1 MNFRLGRRWIVW
13 TLAAFAVALVLF
25 FPLRVA
31 MDMALGRD
39 ALLSARQVG
48 GTVWSGRIG
57 NAMLGRERLG
67 TFDVKLAPLPLF
79 IGRTEVSVE
88 RLEDPDGPLTG
99 RFFLSG
105 PSEGVAS
112 LTGRVNISGLIAPL
126 PIDALQ
132 FNDVDALFDG
142 EACKSAT
149 GTITAIPAAAVR
161 YFTGEISGPVAC
173 ADDGRVVATLS
184 GPRGGA
190 SVALFIDALGDTE
203 AVLTV
208 EGASPLIGEALRASG
223 FSQDGSG
230 WTLSSRG
237 RLR

>member
-1 MNFRLGRRWIVW
+1 MTIRGRRRWIVW
-13 TLAAFAVALVLF
+13 TLVAFLLALLAF

-39 ALLSARQVG
+39 ALLSTRQVG

-67 TFDVKLAPLPLF
+67 TFDVNLAPLPLL
-79 IGRTEVSVE
+79 IGRTEVAVE

-112 LTGRVNISGLIAPL
+112 LNGRVNVSGLVAPL
-126 PIDALQ
+126 PIDALL
-132 FNDVDALFDG
+132 FDGVDALFDG
-142 EACKSAT
+142 TACKSAT
-149 GTITAIPAAAVR
+149 GTVTAIPAAAVR
-161 YFTGEISGPVAC
+161 YFAGEISGPVAC
-173 ADDGRVVATLS
+173 ADDGRVVATLQ

-190 SVALFIDALGDTE
+190 SVALYIDALGETE
-203 AVLTV
+203 AMLSV

-223 FSQDGSG
+223 FTLDGGS

-237 RLR
+237 RLQ